1 MIDKYLTQEFRGQR
15 IDDLVDFLS
24 SLDDSYDWE
33 GGLLPEYS
41 DNSITYF
48 LFWEKS
54 QQNVIFAK
62 CFKELKMST
71 TMVFN
76 DMRIAHQEVS
86 YKVISISSSKQYD
99 INNEEEIKKE
109 LAIL

>member
-1 MIDKYLTQEFRGQR
+1 
-15 IDDLVDFLS
+15 
-24 SLDDSYDWE
+24 
-33 GGLLPEYS
+33 
-41 DNSITYF
+41 
-48 LFWEKS
+48 
-54 QQNVIFAK
+54 
-62 CFKELKMST
+62 MST

-76 DMRIAHQEVS
+76 DMKIAHQEVS

>member
-1 MIDKYLTQEFRGQR
+1 MIDKYLTHEFRERR

-24 SLDDSYDWE
+24 SLDANFHWQ
-33 GGLLPEYS
+33 GGLLPQYS
-41 DNSITYF
+41 NDDVAYF
-48 LFWEKS
+48 FFWEES
-54 QQNVIFAK
+54 QQNLIFAK